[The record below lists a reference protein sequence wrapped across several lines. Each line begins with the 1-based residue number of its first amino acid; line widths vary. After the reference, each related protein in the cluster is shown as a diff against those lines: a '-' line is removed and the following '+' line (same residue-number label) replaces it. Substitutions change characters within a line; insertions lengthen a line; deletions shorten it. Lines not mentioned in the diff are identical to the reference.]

1 MRGDTSKRRVL
12 DVWLIVFERT
22 VRRYFKRFGNPNLHR
37 FNYFMKEYHRFFLYV
52 SSQVEIPEQSFSA
65 TTGQIQISAKV
76 DPLHILRLFTNV
88 TQETSSTS
96 SAILI
101 PLE

>member
-1 MRGDTSKRRVL
+1 
-12 DVWLIVFERT
+12 LIAFERT
-22 VRRYFKRFGNPNLHR
+22 VRKHFKRFENPNLHR
-37 FNYFMKEYHRFFLYV
+37 FNYFMKEYHRFFLYA

-76 DPLHILRLFTNV
+76 SRLHILHFPTNA